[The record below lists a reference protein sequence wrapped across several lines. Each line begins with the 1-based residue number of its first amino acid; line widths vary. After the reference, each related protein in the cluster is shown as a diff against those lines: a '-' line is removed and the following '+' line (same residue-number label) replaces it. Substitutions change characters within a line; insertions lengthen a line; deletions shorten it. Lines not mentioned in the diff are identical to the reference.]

1 MSKPVA
7 QAGFDARGAL
17 RATLRAIQV
26 DSGLPVAFGAF
37 VENGSTA
44 VLSEFRGTQTKNL
57 HSLEVRAGS
66 GLGGRVIAES
76 RPAAVNDYRTAD
88 TITHEYDPWVLSE
101 GLASIAAAPVM
112 VRDRPAALI
121 YVATRDCNALGDRS
135 KSAILNAGRRL
146 SMELTVQ
153 DEVRRR
159 IRDAEAVA
167 TAAPEHVRDIAGL
180 EEIRSLHAEL
190 RAVAQLV
197 SDAGLSDRISAIS
210 QRLACVGGGTGA
222 AASGTAVRLSPRET
236 DVLAQIA
243 LGCTNLEAA
252 TRLSIK
258 PETAKAYLR
267 SAMRKLGTHTRFE
280 AVVRARALRLIP

>member
-7 QAGFDARGAL
+7 HAGFDARGAL
-17 RATLRAIQV
+17 RAALRAIQA
-26 DSGLPVAFGAF
+26 DSGLPVAFGAL

-44 VLSEFRGTQTKNL
+44 VLSEFRGTRTKNL
-57 HSLEVRAGS
+57 HGLEIRVGS
-66 GLGGRVIAES
+66 GLGGRVIAEN
-76 RPAAVNDYRTAD
+76 RPAAVNDYRNAD
-88 TITHEYDPWVLSE
+88 TITHDYDPWVLSE

-112 VRDRPAALI
+112 VRDRIAGLI
-121 YVATRDCNALGDRS
+121 YVATRDCNALGDRG
-135 KSAILNAGRRL
+135 KSAILSAGRRL

-159 IRDAEAVA
+159 MRDAEAVA

-190 RAVAQLV
+190 RAVAQLI
-197 SDAGLSDRISAIS
+197 SDAGLSQRISDVS
-210 QRLACVGGGTGA
+210 KRLAHVGGGT
-222 AASGTAVRLSPRET
+222 TAISHADVRLSPREV
-236 DVLAQIA
+236 DVVAQIA
-243 LGCTNLEAA
+243 LGCTNQEAA

-267 SAMRKLGTHTRFE
+267 GAMRKLDAHTRFE
-280 AVVRARALRLIP
+280 AVVRARALRIIP

>member
-1 MSKPVA
+1 MSKSVA
-7 QAGFDARGAL
+7 QAGFDARDAL
-17 RATLRAIQV
+17 RAALRAVQA

-44 VLSEFRGTQTKNL
+44 VLSEFRGTRTTNL
-57 HSLEVRAGS
+57 HRLEVRAGS
-66 GLGGRVIAES
+66 GLGGRVIAEN

-112 VRDRPAALI
+112 VRNRMTGLI
-121 YVATRDCNALGDRS
+121 YVATRACNALGDRS
-135 KSAILNAGRRL
+135 KSAILAAGRRL
-146 SMELTVQ
+146 SIELTVQ
-153 DEVRRR
+153 DEVCRRM
-159 IRDAEAVA
+159 RDAEAVA
-167 TAAPEHVRDIAGL
+167 TAAPEHVPDIAGL

-197 SDAGLSDRISAIS
+197 SDAGLAQRISEVS
-210 QRLACVGGGTGA
+210 ERLAHVGGK
-222 AASGTAVRLSPRET
+222 ASEAGAVRLSPREV

-243 LGCTNLEAA
+243 LGCTNQETA

-267 SAMRKLGTHTRFE
+267 SAMRKLGAHTRFE
-280 AVVRARALRLIP
+280 AVVRSRALRVIP

>member
-1 MSKPVA
+1 MSDPVA
-7 QAGFDARGAL
+7 HAGFDERGAL
-17 RATLRAIQV
+17 RAALRAIQA

-44 VLSEFRGTQTKNL
+44 VLSEFRGTKTKHL
-57 HSLEVRAGS
+57 HSLEVRTGS
-66 GLGGRVIAES
+66 GLGGRVIAEN

-112 VRDRPAALI
+112 VRNRLTMLI

-135 KSAILNAGRRL
+135 KSAILTAGRRL
-146 SMELTVQ
+146 GMELTVQ

-159 IRDAEAVA
+159 MRDAEVVA

-190 RAVAQLV
+190 RAVAHLV
-197 SDAGLSDRISAIS
+197 ADAELSQRISDVS
-210 QRLACVGGGTGA
+210 RRLAQVGGGTA
-222 AASGTAVRLSPRET
+222 AATSRTAVRLSPREV
-236 DVLAQIA
+236 DVVAQVA
-243 LGCTNLEAA
+243 LGCTNQETA

-258 PETAKAYLR
+258 PETTKAYLR
-267 SAMRKLGTHTRFE
+267 SAMRKLGAHTRFE
-280 AVVRARALRLIP
+280 AVVRARALRIIP

>member
-1 MSKPVA
+1 MSNPVA
-7 QAGFDARGAL
+7 HAGGDARGAL
-17 RATLRAIQV
+17 RAALRAIQA

-37 VENGSTA
+37 VENGSSA
-44 VLSEFRGTQTKNL
+44 VLSEFRGTRTRNL

-66 GLGGRVIAES
+66 GLGGRVIAEN
-76 RPAAVNDYRTAD
+76 RPIAVNDYRTAD
-88 TITHEYDPWVLSE
+88 TITHDYDPWVLAE

-112 VRDRPAALI
+112 IRDRIAGLI

-135 KSAILNAGRRL
+135 KSAILSAGRRL
-146 SMELTVQ
+146 STELTVQ

-159 IRDAEAVA
+159 MREAEVVA

-190 RAVAQLV
+190 RVVAHLV
-197 SDAGLSDRISAIS
+197 ADTELSQRISEVS
-210 QRLACVGGGTGA
+210 KRLAQVGA
-222 AASGTAVRLSPRET
+222 GTAGAPRAPARLSPREV
-236 DVLAQIA
+236 DVVAQIA
-243 LGCTNLEAA
+243 LGCTNQEAA

-267 SAMRKLGTHTRFE
+267 GAMRKLEAHTRFE
-280 AVVRARALRLIP
+280 AVVRARALRIIP

>member
-1 MSKPVA
+1 MSKPVGH
-7 QAGFDARGAL
+7 AGFDARGAL
-17 RATLRAIQV
+17 RAALRAIQA

-44 VLSEFRGTQTKNL
+44 VLSEFLGTRTKNL
-57 HSLEVRAGS
+57 HSLEIRAGA
-66 GLGGRVIAES
+66 GLGGRVIAEN
-76 RPAAVNDYRTAD
+76 RPVAVNDYRTAD

-101 GLASIAAAPVM
+101 GLASLAAAPIM
-112 VRDRPAALI
+112 VRDRVAGLI

-135 KSAILNAGRRL
+135 KSAILSAGRRL

-159 IRDAEAVA
+159 LRDAEVVT
-167 TAAPEHVRDIAGL
+167 TAAPEYVRDIAGL

-197 SDAGLSDRISAIS
+197 SDAGLSRRISDVS
-210 QRLACVGGGTGA
+210 TRLAHVGE
-222 AASGTAVRLSPRET
+222 GTATASSEVVRLSPREV
-236 DVLAQIA
+236 DVVAQIA
-243 LGCTNLEAA
+243 LGCTNQEAA

-267 SAMRKLGTHTRFE
+267 GAMRKLGAHTRFE
-280 AVVRARALRLIP
+280 AVVRARALRIIP